1 VRLWNTLERWKADK
15 SSANVIGIA
24 VTAGKQSL
32 PASTGQQ
39 ICPASFTCP
48 ENDGCSYT
56 AESRT
61 LRLSCGVDFYG
72 GDINSQST
80 ESLQACTQTCAADT
94 KCIAA
99 SFVGGK
105 GSGRCYF
112 KSAKNDADFNDNV
125 NGMCEALL
133 VNNTF

>member
-1 VRLWNTLERWKADK
+1 M
-15 SSANVIGIA
+15 IGIA
-24 VTAGKQSL
+24 VTAGKQNL
-32 PASTGQQ
+32 PASAGQQ

-94 KCIAA
+94 KCVAA

-105 GSGRCYF
+105 GSGRCYL
-112 KSAKNDADFNDNV
+112 KSAKNNADFNDNV
-125 NGMCEALL
+125 NGMFEAPR
-133 VNNTF
+133 VKSVF